1 MAGLMDLLAGK
12 IEGPMMEGLQQFTGL
27 LQHLKTGIESGLSN
41 DKVLYG
47 KMEAIQMLITE
58 RLDKLE
64 RELVEMREHYGTAF
78 ATPSEAAR
86 EGDLSR
92 EIAKVETQ
100 QEVTDEG
107 EERPWPTKE
116 SKPSI

>member
-1 MAGLMDLLAGK
+1 MDLLAGK

-47 KMEAIQMLITE
+47 KMEAMQMLITE

-64 RELVEMREHYGTAF
+64 RELDEMREKFGTTF
-78 ATPSEAAR
+78 ATPSEAAQ
-86 EGDLSR
+86 EGVLSG
-92 EIAKVETQ
+92 EIAKVETEQ
-100 QEVTDEG
+100 DIDEQEKA
-107 EERPWPTKE
+107 PWPMKE